1 MICLFICRAFERFL
15 QGSEV
20 ARICGLSRTT
30 VYKYLKLLE

>member
-1 MICLFICRAFERFL
+1 MENPETIGIFIVF
-15 QGSEV
+15 